1 MAVKESK
8 ADKAQTRMKRKP
20 AAAQS
25 QAAKP
30 ESEEKWLRVRLI
42 RSVIGRPQ
50 KQREVVK
57 GLGLRKMNSE
67 VIRKD
72 CPEIWGMIRK
82 VNHLVKVEMMEK
94 K

>member
-1 MAVKESK
+1 MAVKEPQAVKTQPRSSRK
-8 ADKAQTRMKRKP
+8 QESAKVKP
-20 AAAQS
+20 AEGFL
-25 QAAKP
+25 KV
-30 ESEEKWLRVRLI
+30 KLI
-42 RSVIGRPQ
+42 RSLVGRPR

-57 GLGLRKMNSE
+57 GLGLRRISSE

-82 VNHLVKVEMMEK
+82 VSHLVKVEAVEK